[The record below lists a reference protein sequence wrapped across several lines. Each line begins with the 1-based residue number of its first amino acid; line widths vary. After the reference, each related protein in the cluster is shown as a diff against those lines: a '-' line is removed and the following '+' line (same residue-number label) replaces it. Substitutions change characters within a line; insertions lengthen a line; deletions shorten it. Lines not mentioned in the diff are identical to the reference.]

1 MYGCRMK
8 MSKYCRASRVGPA
21 LCRVA
26 LAFAVAAMPAVFAAE
41 PLLQSGKS
49 WDGGAIAYPA
59 GEPQITAVILRIE
72 DGEEPPFHC
81 HPMPTMGYLLR
92 GTLEVETQT
101 GEKAVFRQG
110 DAVVELMRTVHRGR
124 ALEAPVEV
132 IVFYAGANGLPTTV
146 LPGQAI
152 AAEHCDD
159 V

>member
-1 MYGCRMK
+1 MK
-8 MSKYCRASRVGPA
+8 MSRHCRGSLVGSA
-21 LCRVA
+21 LRCIA
-26 LAFAVAAMPAVFAAE
+26 LAFAVAAAPVAFAAE
-41 PLLQSGKS
+41 PLLQSGQS

-59 GEPQITAVILRIE
+59 GEPQITSVMLRIE

-81 HPMPTMGYLLR
+81 HPMPTMGYVLR
-92 GTLEVETQT
+92 GALEVETRT

-124 ALEAPVEV
+124 ALEAPVEI
-132 IVFYAGANGLPTTV
+132 IVFYAGASGLPTTV
-146 LPGQAI
+146 LPEQAI